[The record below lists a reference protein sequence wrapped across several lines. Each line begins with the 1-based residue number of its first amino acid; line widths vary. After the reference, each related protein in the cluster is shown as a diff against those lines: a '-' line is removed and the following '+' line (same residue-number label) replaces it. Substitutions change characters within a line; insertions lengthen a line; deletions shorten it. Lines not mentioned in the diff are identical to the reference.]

1 MDIKNLAENVA
12 SFLSKHSGELRLV
25 GSALE
30 TIVSHL
36 PIDAQDKERL
46 LGVTDTLQKAAGNIA
61 NGAAAVCAPVASVT
75 ATATP
80 ASTLSMRTSR
90 FATRCSIG
98 TRRPPKGAS
107 LGISPPI
114 N

>member
-61 NGAAAVCAPVASVT
+61 NGAAALAAAANSVAGDHADGTEVVISKADVEEAVADYMQEHGG
-75 ATATP
+75 ATNAGN
-80 ASTLSMRTSR
+80 A
-90 FATRCSIG
+90 
-98 TRRPPKGAS
+98 
-107 LGISPPI
+107 
-114 N
+114 NV